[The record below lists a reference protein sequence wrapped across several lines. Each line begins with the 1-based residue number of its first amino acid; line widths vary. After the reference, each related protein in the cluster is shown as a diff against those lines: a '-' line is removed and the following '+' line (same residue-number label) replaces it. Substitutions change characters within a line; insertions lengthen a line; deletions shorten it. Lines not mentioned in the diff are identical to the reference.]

1 MLCDIG
7 IVHLVLTLNK
17 YIIMKNYFKIA
28 LVAIGLL
35 SLFSCD
41 DDDKKNRLPS
51 AAALTSPENA
61 ATDLATLPTLT
72 WVKSIDPDNDVVSY
86 DVYVSESEEFV
97 SEDKMGVKIA
107 ENTYTL
113 KTALKPHTKY
123 FWKVV
128 ALDEDEASAESE
140 VRYFTTMN
148 SAPAISGLEFP
159 ANEATEVEKSINL
172 KWTAAD
178 ADGDV
183 LKYTVYLAKENT
195 FTDDNIIATD
205 ISESEFAV
213 NLDGH
218 TQYFWKLIATDTEGA
233 KIESDVA
240 SFTTMNTLPSKVDLT
255 APANEFDKVSGSVK
269 IAWSVAT
276 DADNDAVT
284 YNVFYGTN
292 KEINE
297 KYAYKK
303 GFTENELTLSNL
315 RGNTT
320 YFWKVKSVD
329 SEGGEVS
336 SDVFSFSTINT
347 IPTVAVLNSK
357 VVESIVNDK
366 INLVFNWEA
375 STDADK
381 VRNDAGLLE
390 QEPLVYDVYFSK
402 DATIDASDLKK
413 ADHSEVNYTIEALE
427 FETTYFIQI
436 ATRDPQ
442 GAEVKSEVLEFT
454 TKAKPNAIEG
464 TWTDTRDGKVY
475 KTVTIDGKTWLAE
488 NLAYIPYVK
497 SGDKV
502 CAVYSVDV
510 TETTTVDDLKVSD
523 MFAKYGVMYNAYTLE
538 DLAPDGWHVATD
550 ADWKDLSISI
560 GMSQSEADD
569 TGKQYDYASKLFD
582 TTADWM
588 TTVEATNDFLFNAHP
603 GGYYYNSRYS
613 PIYSYKGA
621 KMYTYYWT
629 NSTNI
634 DKVSYFY
641 RALSGT
647 SNYISRS
654 SDKLSTARMYV
665 RLVKD

>member
-1 MLCDIG
+1 
-7 IVHLVLTLNK
+7 
-17 YIIMKNYFKIA
+17 MKNYFKIA

-269 IAWSVAT
+269 IAWSAAT

-297 KYAYKK
+297 KFAYKK
-303 GFTENELTLSNL
+303 GFTETELTLSNL

-320 YFWKVKSVD
+320 YYWKVIAVD
-329 SEGGEVS
+329 SEEGMTS

-347 IPTVAVLNSK
+347 VPTASVLNS
-357 VVESIVNDK
+357 EIEQLIVNEKLNVVISWKASIDPDK
-366 INLVFNWEA
+366 TRNSENKLVP
-375 STDADK
+375 
-381 VRNDAGLLE
+381 
-390 QEPLVYDVYFSK
+390 EPLVYDIYLST
-402 DATIDASDLKK
+402 DATFEESELIQKDVSDLSFTLENVEFATKYFAK
-413 ADHSEVNYTIEALE
+413 IE
-427 FETTYFIQI
+427 
-436 ATRDPQ
+436 TRDTKNAK
-442 GAEVKSEVLEFT
+442 AESNIIEFT
-454 TKAKPNAIEG
+454 TKIKTVALVDGTEG
-464 TWTDTRDGKVY
+464 TFIDPRDNHEY
-475 KTVTIDGKTWLAE
+475 KTIVINGKEWLAE
-488 NLAYIPYVK
+488 NFAYLPFFVDPSSEDNKCSVNGLALKPSWGQKDFVMPTIEDAKAHENYI
-497 SGDKV
+497 
-502 CAVYSVDV
+502 
-510 TETTTVDDLKVSD
+510 
-523 MFAKYGVMYNAYTLE
+523 KYGAMYSKGMLAT
-538 DLAPDGWHVATD
+538 LAPEGWHVATD
-550 ADWKDLSISI
+550 EEWKGIEKFS
-560 GMSQSEADD
+560 GMTDSEIAGGFGYRGETANKFITT
-569 TGKQYDYASKLFD
+569 TGEWSASKLTITPTDEFGF
-582 TTADWM
+582 
-588 TTVEATNDFLFNAHP
+588 TVTP
-603 GGYYYNSRYS
+603 GGYFSLS
-613 PIYSYKGA
+613 DKGVGA
-621 KMYTYYWT
+621 YTYFWT
-629 NSTNI
+629 STYSGFNNW
-634 DKVSYFY
+634 Y
-641 RALSGT
+641 RCFSGVKT
-647 SNYISRS
+647 GVYRRDNKNASV
-654 SDKLSTARMYV
+654 RMYV